1 MNVLRTSWWSLR
13 LAWRAAPALVLAQL
27 GAVVLDAAGPALQVI
42 LIDCLVDA
50 GLRSGDRLT
59 GAVVTVLIAA
69 ALVFGLNRAVNQ
81 VAMTTS
87 QVLTRRVRQACETD
101 LAHAMAR
108 ATPAELMDAELASRA
123 RTAAESIRA
132 YVSIQAPYVIN
143 SLRAVLSAVF
153 LLIALAPY
161 SVPAALLIA
170 LASLPVLG
178 AYTKVAGIEE
188 KGFPASSE
196 HNRYAAYYLEQLTYE
211 RPASELAALGTGWK
225 MADLAAGRIRGAAD
239 AFIRVMVD
247 GAWWI
252 TGAGVVSALMLAGAL
267 ALLVTTPAASAGTLA
282 AGAVAIL
289 SGMAA
294 TSDAAYTTGV
304 VISSTPAIAAYRDFV
319 ETRLGRAGRSGCDE
333 GSVPAHPGR
342 VDVLSGTGLTVTY
355 PHGARP
361 AVDGVSVTVRRGEM
375 VGVVGANGA
384 GKTTL
389 VRLLMGVL
397 TPDGGAVAVD
407 DRPLTGLPEAER
419 LALFGALS
427 QEFGRYELTVRQA
440 VELGTT
446 ESNVPDEQ
454 VWAALDAARLRE
466 AVEAMPEGLDTQLG
480 AQFDGVG
487 LSGGQWQRLALARIS
502 LRDAPIWVLDEPTS
516 AVDAETEREILDDLG
531 RDRADRI
538 TLVVSH
544 RASSLRAMD
553 RIVVLDRGHVV
564 QEGTYAELLAAPGRF
579 REIFAADAAETEMGM
594 SE

>member
-1 MNVLRTSWWSLR
+1 MNVLRTSWWSVR
-13 LAWRAAPALVLAQL
+13 LAWRAAPLLVLAQL
-27 GAVVLDAAGPALQVI
+27 AAVVLDAAGPALQVV
-42 LIDCLVDA
+42 LIDRLVDA
-50 GLRSGDRLT
+50 GLRSGGRLT
-59 GAVVTVLIAA
+59 GGVVAVLVVA

-81 VAMTTS
+81 LAMTTS

-101 LAHAMAR
+101 LAHAMAH
-108 ATPAELMDAELASRA
+108 ATPVELMDAELASQA
-123 RTAAESIRA
+123 RTASESIRA

-143 SLRAVLSAVF
+143 SLRALLSALF

-178 AYTKVAGIEE
+178 AYTKVAAIEE

-196 HNRYAAYYLEQLTYE
+196 HNRYASYYLEQLTYE

-225 MADLAAGRIRGAAD
+225 MADLAAGRVRAAAD
-239 AFIRVMVD
+239 SFVRVLVD

-267 ALLVTTPAASAGTLA
+267 ALLVTSPAASAGTLA

-294 TSDAAYTTGV
+294 TSDAAYTMGV
-304 VISSTPAIAAYRDFV
+304 VISSTPAIRVYREFV
-319 ETRLGRAGRSGCDE
+319 ETRLSRE
-333 GSVPAHPGR
+333 GSTATVGAVAAPAGR
-342 VDVLSGTGLTVTY
+342 VDVLTGEGLTVTY
-355 PHGARP
+355 PRGSRP
-361 AVDGVSVTVRRGEM
+361 AVDGVSVTLRRGEM
-375 VGVVGANGA
+375 IGVVGANGA

-397 TPDGGAVAVD
+397 SPDAGAVTVD
-407 DRPLTGLPEAER
+407 GQPLDVLPGPER

-440 VELGTT
+440 VGLGSP
-446 ESNVPDEQ
+446 EAEVPDGRI
-454 VWAALDAARLRE
+454 WAALDAARLLKV
-466 AVEAMPEGLDTQLG
+466 VEGMPEGLDTQLG
-480 AQFDGVG
+480 AQFGGVG
-487 LSGGQWQRLALARIS
+487 LSGGQWQRLALARIA

-516 AVDAETEREILDDLG
+516 AVDAETERETLDDLG
-531 RDRADRI
+531 RDRAKRI

-544 RASSLRAMD
+544 RASSLRATD
-553 RIVVLDRGHVV
+553 RILVLDDGRLV
-564 QEGTYAELLAAPGRF
+564 QEGGYAELLATQGRF
-579 REIFAADAAETEMGM
+579 REIFAEDTAEADGTGTEH
-594 SE
+594 

>member
-27 GAVVLDAAGPALQVI
+27 GAVVLDAAGPALQVV

-50 GLRSGDRLT
+50 GLRSGGRLT

-143 SLRAVLSAVF
+143 SLRALLSAMF

-188 KGFPASSE
+188 KGFPLASA

-239 AFIRVMVD
+239 AFVRVMVD

-252 TGAGVVSALMLAGAL
+252 TGAGIVSALMLAGAL
-267 ALLVTTPAASAGTLA
+267 ALLVTSPAASAGTLA

-304 VISSTPAIAAYRDFV
+304 VISSTPAIRVYRAFV
-319 ETRLGRAGRSGCDE
+319 ETRLGRG
-333 GSVPAHPGR
+333 GSMGLGGAVAAHAGR
-342 VDVLSGTGLTVTY
+342 VDVLTGDGLTVTY
-355 PHGARP
+355 PRGSRP
-361 AVDGVSVTVRRGEM
+361 AVDGVSVTLRRGEM
-375 VGVVGANGA
+375 IGVVGANGA

-397 TPDGGAVAVD
+397 SPDAGAVTVD
-407 DRPLTGLPEAER
+407 GQPLDVLPGPER

-440 VELGTT
+440 VGLGSP
-446 ESNVPDEQ
+446 EAEVPDGRI
-454 VWAALDAARLRE
+454 WAALDAARLRE

-487 LSGGQWQRLALARIS
+487 LSGGQWQRLALARIA

-531 RDRADRI
+531 RDRAGRI

-553 RIVVLDRGHVV
+553 RIVVLDGGHLV
-564 QEGTYAELLAAPGRF
+564 QEGGYAELLAAPGRF

>member
-1 MNVLRTSWWSLR
+1 MSVLRTSWWSLR

-27 GAVVLDAAGPALQVI
+27 AAVVLDAAGPALQVV
-42 LIDCLVDA
+42 LIDRLVDV
-50 GLRSGDRLT
+50 GLRSGGRLT
-59 GAVVTVLIAA
+59 GSVVAVLIAA

-143 SLRAVLSAVF
+143 SLRAVLSAMF

-225 MADLAAGRIRGAAD
+225 MADLAAGRVRAAAD
-239 AFIRVMVD
+239 SFVRVLVD

-267 ALLVTTPAASAGTLA
+267 ALLVTSPAASAGTLA

-294 TSDAAYTTGV
+294 TSDAAYTMGV
-304 VISSTPAIAAYRDFV
+304 VISSTPAIRVYREFV
-319 ETRLGRAGRSGCDE
+319 ETRLSRE
-333 GSVPAHPGR
+333 GSTATVGAVAAPAGR
-342 VDVLSGTGLTVTY
+342 VDVLTGEGLTVTY
-355 PHGARP
+355 PRGSRP
-361 AVDGVSVTVRRGEM
+361 AVDGVSVTLRRGEM

-446 ESNVPDEQ
+446 ESDVPDEQ

-487 LSGGQWQRLALARIS
+487 LSGGQWQRLALARIA

-531 RDRADRI
+531 RDRAGRI

-553 RIVVLDRGHVV
+553 RIVVLDGGHLV
-564 QEGTYAELLAAPGRF
+564 QEGGYAELLAAPGRF
-579 REIFAADAAETEMGM
+579 REIFAADAAEAGTGTRE
-594 SE
+594 